1 MNALLEAHLAFRKN
15 VAPGVKLYG
24 LNPGNHRILLYVS
37 EHPGCLQKDIA
48 EHCIVETS
56 TLSSVLKNLEKKG
69 LLERRRFEKDNR
81 AYAIYPTEK
90 GQKIVDT
97 VTEKMLAST
106 KIALTGFSEKEA
118 EDLMVYLD
126 RVTENLK
133 NANRLSAQDDK
144 VS

>member
-1 MNALLEAHLAFRKN
+1 MKALLEAHLAFRKN
-15 VAPGVKLYG
+15 VAPGIKQYG
-24 LNPGNHRILLYVS
+24 LNPGNHRILLYIS
-37 EHPGCLQKDIA
+37 GHPGCLQKDIA
-48 EHCIVETS
+48 KNCLVETS
-56 TLSSVLKNLEKKG
+56 TLSSVLANLEKKG

-97 VTEKMLAST
+97 VTEKMLSST

-118 EDLMVYLD
+118 DELMAYLD

-133 NANRLSAQDDK
+133 AASRD
-144 VS
+144 